1 MTSLYE
7 SDRIRVCAICP
18 SFTNTP
24 LLTQFDSKVHSSFIC
39 IFCTYINIKHIFFEA
54 IEIVRTLS
62 GGILRVED
70 VAKAFVELA
79 LDTKNKY
86 KSQQTFDFNL
96 FLQMNFQGR
105 WSNSSNNTTGFS
117 LLVPSTS
124 TIKIMTNLI
133 KANFHLNPNVFEW
146 NRSDFFSNTIKIL
159 WKLQEIDEVSNMKDP
174 TIKCSNKRGF
184 GFFSDILGVCLELSF
199 VSLCTK
205 EN

>member
-1 MTSLYE
+1 
-7 SDRIRVCAICP
+7 
-18 SFTNTP
+18 
-24 LLTQFDSKVHSSFIC
+24 
-39 IFCTYINIKHIFFEA
+39 
-54 IEIVRTLS
+54 LS

-133 KANFHLNPNVFEW
+133 KANFHLNPNVFE
-146 NRSDFFSNTIKIL
+146 
-159 WKLQEIDEVSNMKDP
+159 
-174 TIKCSNKRGF
+174 
-184 GFFSDILGVCLELSF
+184 
-199 VSLCTK
+199 
-205 EN
+205 